1 MDSPLAKRP
10 LARRST
16 TSFRIVSALPC
27 LAAAVLLAGCAE
39 STDNVGEAEEGRLVL
54 GHTEEREVVNRGVA
68 PGGRLFVL
76 EGYHGNINLVASAG
90 QFAVLEFVKTARGE
104 DGEEA
109 LRLLDEINILEE
121 GSDDDYRYVMQSTE
135 AQRTAVSVSGSVPE
149 RTGLQ
154 IQWESGTILL
164 SGPDGPLQIT
174 NGSGNVEAA
183 GVAGNAEIRVNNGG
197 ILVGIEDLPAG
208 AKIILET
215 SNGDITVSLP
225 ANVSARVAAQTA
237 AGAIRTTGLSFQDR
251 QLEPMG
257 AGAEF
262 NGQLGRGTASI
273 RLRTDNG
280 TIHLREGRMDRL
292 PPSDTLAAPTDT
304 SQAAPSD
311 TTAPSDA
318 TAPSDVMPPADTT
331 TRSERATP
339 SDTTE
344 RSDTGTPN
352 TRSAGNSSRSSIE
365 I

>member
-16 TSFRIVSALPC
+16 TSFRIASALPC

-76 EGYHGNINLVASAG
+76 EGYHGNINLEASAG
-90 QFAVLEFVKTARGE
+90 QFVVLEFVKTARGE

-121 GSDDDYRYVMQSTE
+121 GNDDDYRYVMQSTE

-262 NGQLGRGTASI
+262 NGQLGRGTANI

-280 TIHLREGRMDRL
+280 TIHLQEGRMDRL
-292 PPSDTLAAPTDT
+292 PPIDTLAAPTDT

-311 TTAPSDA
+311 T

-352 TRSAGNSSRSSIE
+352 TRSAGNASRSGIE